1 MTWHDALLYTQ
12 VKCFDWAT
20 QATKQGFSDFW
31 TQLFEFNAMLVE
43 QNANRSRIKRVKLQ
57 QGAMTN
63 VWNAEMSLGWYMMIR
78 ACKPST
84 SSKKVKN
91 HGTTGDNHL
100 SAFSLQ
106 LDCPWRSPPAWHLLR
121 SSPNSLG
128 RCDLTFSLA
137 LISDRLAEAMEACKR
152 QISLE
157 KINKASHASPWIW
170 FLCCHRMLSQVQW
183 WIRQIPVLAPTGSWQ
198 CMFRVT

>member
-1 MTWHDALLYTQ
+1 MYYVTYILICCFVFIFLNLHFSSVHRALELGRLWSRLRTTRSKVLSSWPWFVVHDMTWHDALLYTQ

-43 QNANRSRIKRVKLQ
+43 QNTNRSRIKRVKLQ
-57 QGAMTN
+57 QGAMAN

-78 ACKPST
+78 ACKPCT

-137 LISDRLAEAMEACKR
+137 LI
-152 QISLE
+152 
-157 KINKASHASPWIW
+157 
-170 FLCCHRMLSQVQW
+170 
-183 WIRQIPVLAPTGSWQ
+183 
-198 CMFRVT
+198 